1 MTEETK
7 HEKFVRMRDA
17 RLPKTIHSIGLLAN
31 LASHHYECSED
42 EAKALVTELQG
53 AVDGIAEVFGVTLAA
68 PQPGAI
74 SEGLPE
80 ADDSAADEAEPKT
93 VKSMGR
99 DVPAHLKPF
108 PEDLTPEE
116 NAHLFRI
123 GREHDRAINAIQD
136 GKGQEAIQILL
147 GLTTA

>member
-7 HEKFVRMRDA
+7 HEKFARMRDA

-31 LASHHYECSED
+31 LASHHYECSEE
-42 EAKALVTELQG
+42 EAKALVAALQE
-53 AVDGIAEVFGVTLAA
+53 AVDGIAGAFGVTAALA
-68 PQPGAI
+68 GH
-74 SEGLPE
+74 E
-80 ADDSAADEAEPKT
+80 AEDDSHAAADAGLTEEAAAEPVKT
-93 VKSMGR
+93 TGR